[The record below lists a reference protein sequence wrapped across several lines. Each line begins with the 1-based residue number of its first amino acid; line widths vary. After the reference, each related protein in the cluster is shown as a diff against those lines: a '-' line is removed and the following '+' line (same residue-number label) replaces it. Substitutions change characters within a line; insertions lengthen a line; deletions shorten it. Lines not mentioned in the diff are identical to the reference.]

1 MPHLTYGAALAPL
14 LRLGRGEEAAAYAAR
29 GREMV
34 AGDPSFLA
42 TQAEH
47 LAYLAQTDASLGLDW
62 YARHLPWAE
71 QSLEA
76 KSRLDFHLAS
86 ALLFGRLR
94 GELALPL
101 PPEVKGYRENGLYGA
116 KERLAYHAAE
126 AEKLAAQFDARNGTA
141 YYARQLQ
148 RALETP

>member
-1 MPHLTYGAALAPL
+1 MRRGLTCGHMPHLTYGAALAPL

-34 AGDPSFLA
+34 AGDPSF
-42 TQAEH
+42 
-47 LAYLAQTDASLGLDW
+47 LAQTDASLGLDW